1 MCFLGERSYWVADEE
16 EESMLKDERINWR
29 RLLFEILVGS
39 ILFFM
44 VLRGT
49 EAEAAQTVQ
58 STIGGSVGT
67 YTVPDVDDWVWDSWY
82 LTDNAAEYYA
92 PEGLADY
99 ITDNFQ
105 YMIVLYENGIYSY
118 FFSANTFTLE
128 ILSTYTDYA
137 YHPFACLIY
146 SSKTDMVVKVDVSSG
161 VSSVVSVFGCADLVD
176 GSNNLS
182 YTFYN
187 VKNKNLVGS
196 NYDMYLNESG
206 TWSDKVKATTIY
218 NNMTFPNPKLS
229 VDIPVNGV
237 TYTVSEY
244 LPYYLAL
251 KEPSGDIQ
259 LFFSDVPFTG
269 SFADLYNWRIEIPF
283 DANVVWYYW
292 DSEEQ
297 NDFLSSRTVATASTA
312 FDSFYFTST
321 GDYMS
326 NYSLPE
332 TNNPL
337 YYFLTEKAAFNPEA
351 LTAKD
356 LYAALPD
363 ELSKYYHIIIFR
375 QDSPKAYD
383 DRILFYGWN
392 DNNASLYIN
401 SRTSG
406 IAAFNKKGSVSDY
419 ATAYY
424 DETSNSWV
432 VTDDVILGTTKD
444 YSYSVPFIY
453 YSDLD
458 LFVCEEFG
466 LWNGQIAYVGD
477 DERPLVSIVDPD
489 SPEADEQDT
498 LIDRFLNGFSTL
510 FKNLFVPSSG
520 FFDAKVNYMK
530 SKFSFYEAISSTG
543 AAILDFFTETDF
555 SEPPK
560 ITVNLSAARSKYNYG
575 ETAICLDMSWYEEY
589 KPYVDAFL
597 SGVLWLVF
605 GWNTFKNLP
614 SIISGVTTAANVSTE
629 ISKASESK
637 PVEIP
642 KYASNAKSCPPE
654 FMIKR

>member
-1 MCFLGERSYWVADEE
+1 
-16 EESMLKDERINWR
+16 MLKDKKINWR

-44 VLRGT
+44 MLRGT
-49 EAEAAQTVQ
+49 EAEAAVNVTVNWK
-58 STIGGSVGT
+58 GSVGT
-67 YTVPDVDDWVWDSWY
+67 HMVYDLTELDWTSYYTGDCTAEQVISECVAFMVRKTYSDR
-82 LTDNAAEYYA
+82 LEYYFLKK
-92 PEGLADY
+92 PIYYNDVSTGQM
-99 ITDNFQ
+99 NFG
-105 YMIVLYENGIYSY
+105 VNDG
-118 FFSANTFTLE
+118 
-128 ILSTYTDYA
+128 DYA
-137 YHPFACLIY
+137 VTVTLLDGVWCVTDAGQIPVGSNYWFVAYNGGQNFMLGSSYDYFAYNTQTNIDKQKEIM
-146 SSKTDMVVKVDVSSG
+146 SR
-161 VSSVVSVFGCADLVD
+161 
-176 GSNNLS
+176 NNLS
-182 YTFYN
+182 YPS
-187 VKNKNLVGS
+187 L
-196 NYDMYLNESG
+196 
-206 TWSDKVKATTIY
+206 
-218 NNMTFPNPKLS
+218 FPSVS
-229 VDIPVNGV
+229 VDIAVNG
-237 TYTVSEY
+237 TDYIVSESY
-244 LPYYLAL
+244 PYYLAL

-269 SFADLYNWRIEIPF
+269 SFADLYTWRIEIPS

-297 NDFLSSRTVATASTA
+297 NDFLSSRTVASASTA

-375 QDSPKAYD
+375 QDSSKAYD

-392 DNNASLYIN
+392 DNNANLYIHSSN
-401 SRTSG
+401 SQ
-406 IAAFNKKGSVSDY
+406 IAALNKKGAVSDY

-424 DETSNSWV
+424 DESLNTWV
-432 VTDDVILGTTKD
+432 ISDDVVLGATTD
-444 YSYSVPFIY
+444 GSYNVPYIY
-453 YSDLD
+453 HSDLD
-458 LFVCEEFG
+458 LFVCDEWNV
-466 LWNGQIAYVGD
+466 WNGQIAYVGD

-498 LIDRFLNGFSTL
+498 LIDRFLNGFSNL
-510 FKNLFVPSSG
+510 FKSLFVPSSG

-575 ETAICLDMSWYEEY
+575 ETAVCLDMSWYEEY